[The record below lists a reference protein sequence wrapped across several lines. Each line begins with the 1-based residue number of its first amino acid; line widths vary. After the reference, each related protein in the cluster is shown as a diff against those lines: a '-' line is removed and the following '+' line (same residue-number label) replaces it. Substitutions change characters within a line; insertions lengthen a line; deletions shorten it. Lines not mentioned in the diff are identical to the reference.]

1 MYRFPT
7 AILSSLCSLCLCGSS
22 LADPPEAKYLFP
34 AGGQRGTSVK
44 FHAGGLYLNKS
55 CSLEM
60 IGRGVEASPIVK
72 RVDSPW
78 FDGPVLPLPESQR
91 QEDYPRAMVG
101 KVKIAADA
109 PTGDR
114 YVLLRTSQGITGPLR
129 FVVGELPE
137 VVEDELPGEPIPV
150 AVAAPVTINGRIFP
164 HEDIDVWSVKLKK
177 GQVLTASVDATRIG
191 SPLEAKIEVRDPAGR
206 VIAEALGS
214 PGRDPRLRT
223 TAASDGAYQVHITDA
238 RADGGPAFVYRL
250 TLTTDST
257 RPVVNDPDAL
267 PIVRE
272 SDTRDPVRGN
282 FLTVPAIG
290 IGRIAAAGEA
300 DRWGFSARKGES
312 IEIELQ
318 ANRLGSPLLGVLAVT
333 DAAGKELARAEPG
346 IGSSADPTI
355 HFTAPASGLFF
366 VTVQDRFRS
375 RGGPEFI
382 YRLRVTRPE
391 PGFDVSFATLGFTVV
406 RGQSANL
413 KITARR
419 HGTFAGPIALSVEG
433 LPGGVSVAKDVVL
446 QAGQPAID
454 IPIKT
459 EATAK
464 VEAALVR
471 VRGTGMISLA
481 PFSSMFVPMTRT
493 ATWSED
499 PTVDQVRLAVALPTP
514 FKIAG
519 DYELKLIPRG
529 TVHTRHYRI
538 ERNGFGGP
546 IEIELADK
554 QARHLQGVTGPT
566 I

>member
-1 MYRFPT
+1 
-7 AILSSLCSLCLCGSS
+7 C
-22 LADPPEAKYLFP
+22 E
-34 AGGQRGTSVK
+34 
-44 FHAGGLYLNKS
+44 
-55 CSLEM
+55 
-60 IGRGVEASPIVK
+60 GRV
-72 RVDSPW
+72 W
-78 FDGPVLPLPESQR
+78 PVPESQR

-290 IGRIAAAGEA
+290 IGRIAAAGGA
-300 DRWGFSARKGES
+300 ARWG
-312 IEIELQ
+312 
-318 ANRLGSPLLGVLAVT
+318 V
-333 DAAGKELARAEPG
+333 
-346 IGSSADPTI
+346 
-355 HFTAPASGLFF
+355 
-366 VTVQDRFRS
+366 
-375 RGGPEFI
+375 
-382 YRLRVTRPE
+382 
-391 PGFDVSFATLGFTVV
+391 
-406 RGQSANL
+406 
-413 KITARR
+413 
-419 HGTFAGPIALSVEG
+419 
-433 LPGGVSVAKDVVL
+433 
-446 QAGQPAID
+446 
-454 IPIKT
+454 
-459 EATAK
+459 
-464 VEAALVR
+464 
-471 VRGTGMISLA
+471 
-481 PFSSMFVPMTRT
+481 
-493 ATWSED
+493 
-499 PTVDQVRLAVALPTP
+499 
-514 FKIAG
+514 
-519 DYELKLIPRG
+519 
-529 TVHTRHYRI
+529 
-538 ERNGFGGP
+538 
-546 IEIELADK
+546 
-554 QARHLQGVTGPT
+554 
-566 I
+566 